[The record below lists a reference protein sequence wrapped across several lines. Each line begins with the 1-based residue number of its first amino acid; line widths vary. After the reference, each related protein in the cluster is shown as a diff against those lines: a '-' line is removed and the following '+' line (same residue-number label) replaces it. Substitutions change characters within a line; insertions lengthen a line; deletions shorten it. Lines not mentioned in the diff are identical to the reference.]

1 MKNSVKKFV
10 NKPAKKALI
19 TLTAA
24 ILCSTMSV
32 YAQETVS
39 SVPVVPVACPV
50 QGAPCEKHQPCNCGK
65 PECPNCN
72 QAAPVFN
79 SCEEIQKWKLK
90 FFEIRGCLYDK
101 LCLTQEQRVKAKCID
116 EKFFDEI
123 APLKMCCKQEKAKL
137 EDMKCKKCSWSD
149 KREQKQKIKDLK
161 EEIKDKKKQHKEC
174 FMQILTCAQKDK
186 YKALMKNK
194 CKKHKKPKCECG
206 CQ

>member
-10 NKPAKKALI
+10 QKPTKKMI
-19 TLTAA
+19 FTLTAVV
-24 ILCSTMSV
+24 LCSVMNV
-32 YAQETVS
+32 YAQEQTY
-39 SVPVVPVACPV
+39 VVPVTCSV
-50 QGAPCEKHQPCNCGK
+50 QGAPCEKQQPCNCGK

-72 QAAPVFN
+72 QSAPVFN

-90 FFEIRGCLYDK
+90 FFEKRACLYDK

-137 EDMKCKKCSWSD
+137 EDMKCKKCSWSA

-161 EEIKDKKKQHKEC
+161 SEIKDKKKQHKEC

-186 YKALMKNK
+186 YKALTKDK
-194 CKKHKKPKCECG
+194 CKKHKKPKCECE
-206 CQ
+206 CK